1 MTEIRSIA
9 GAQTYL
15 ARETVAGTAETTG
28 FFGVPGI
35 RMRPG
40 FDGESNVIRGGSG
53 KAVTSVN
60 LTDLKGEWDV
70 SDFGAC
76 FNHLGVPAASVL
88 SLPVTTTPGGGTNS
102 RQHVFSKSPT
112 SEDTKRTY
120 TAIWGDGYYGF
131 RGAYGYFNSLGLDI
145 QRGELSFDTSFRS
158 RRPQTNY
165 IAPVSE
171 VQTLTVNGVPTS
183 GNFTLQ
189 LPFVTGSPTTAGIIF
204 SANAAT
210 VEAALVAL
218 TGVEPTD
225 VTVTGGPLLT
235 GPFTVTWQG
244 QYAQENLAL
253 MIAADTFD
261 TGGVDVAQVT
271 AGAVPTD
278 MVQAPM
284 PSNMWDIYID
294 DSWANLGNTHYGGAY
309 AFNPSFGDKFDE
321 DAPINSQI
329 DSYEAAIEKEEQ
341 DDTFD
346 LTLRL
351 GATALSL
358 IESFNI
364 GEKVFLRAELSTAN
378 ATAIANGVDYYIE
391 GSIPWSATLDLAVI
405 LTSIGNVETAPNSSV
420 ITLPLSGVIAKDDA
434 NMAEL
439 TLVNTVLTY

>member
-9 GAQTYL
+9 GYQTYL

-40 FDGESNVIRGGSG
+40 FDGESDVIRGGSG

-70 SDFGAC
+70 AEFGAC
-76 FNHLGVPAASVL
+76 FNHLGLPAASVL

-120 TAIWGDGYYGF
+120 TAIYADGYYGF
-131 RGAYGYFNSLGLDI
+131 RGVYGYFNSLGLDI

-165 IAPVSE
+165 QAPVGE
-171 VQTLTVNGVPTS
+171 VQTLTI
-183 GNFTLQ
+183 
-189 LPFVTGSPTTAGIIF
+189 TGSPAGGTFTITYAGQTTTALDWDSTATEVETALRALSNIGPLDVVCGGGPLPGTAVTITFVGALNQTDVALMTTTDSLTGGSAPASAIAQTTAG
-204 SANAAT
+204 S
-210 VEAALVAL
+210 
-218 TGVEPTD
+218 
-225 VTVTGGPLLT
+225 
-235 GPFTVTWQG
+235 
-244 QYAQENLAL
+244 
-253 MIAADTFD
+253 
-261 TGGVDVAQVT
+261 
-271 AGAVPTD
+271 VPTD

-284 PSNMWDIYID
+284 PSNMWDIYVD

-309 AFNPSFGDKFDE
+309 VFNPSFGDKFDE

-391 GSIPWSATLDLAVI
+391 GAIPWSATLDLAVI

-420 ITLPLSGVIAKDDA
+420 VVLPLSGVIAKDDD